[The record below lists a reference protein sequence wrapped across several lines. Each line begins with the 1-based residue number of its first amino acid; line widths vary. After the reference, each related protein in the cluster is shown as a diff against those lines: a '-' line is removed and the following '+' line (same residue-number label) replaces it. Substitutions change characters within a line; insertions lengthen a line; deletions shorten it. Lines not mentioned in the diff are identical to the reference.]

1 MARDP
6 FAPVIHQSG
15 PPKWLFIVGG
25 CVAFILIGLGSV
37 MYLVISKRAVAA
49 ATPPTPAPVAAPVDP
64 AAAATGQA
72 DKPAPAGDAVAAN
85 DKPGTAEDKG
95 EKGEKSG
102 GSRRHHSKSSGGSSK
117 KSEPSA
123 AKPAAPAA
131 PPPKP
136 KKAMDQKEIDKL
148 LGI

>member
-25 CVAFILIGLGSV
+25 CVAFILIGLASV
-37 MYLVISKRAVAA
+37 MYIVISKRAVVA
-49 ATPPTPAPVAAPVDP
+49 ATPPTPAPVVAPADP
-64 AAAATGQA
+64 AAATAAT
-72 DKPAPAGDAVAAN
+72 DKPAPSGDAVAAN
-85 DKPGTAEDKG
+85 DKPGAGDDKG

-102 GSRRHHSKSSGGSSK
+102 SGRRHHSSKSSGGSAK
-117 KSEPSA
+117 KSEPAA
-123 AKPAAPAA
+123 AKPATPAPA
-131 PPPKP
+131 PKP